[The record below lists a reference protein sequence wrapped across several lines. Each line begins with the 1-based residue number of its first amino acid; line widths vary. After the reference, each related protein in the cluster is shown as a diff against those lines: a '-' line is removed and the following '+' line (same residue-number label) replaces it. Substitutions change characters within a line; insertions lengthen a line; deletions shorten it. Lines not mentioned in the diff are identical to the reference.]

1 MVKPV
6 GYRPQ
11 KSAAMI
17 ELLVMNRF
25 VKLLQQY
32 LLLKEETKRLL
43 AEGNIKLYAPK
54 LLELQKVRAQ
64 LDETAKLG

>member
-11 KSAAMI
+11 NSAAMI